1 MAGIE
6 VTSLHKR
13 YPDGTVAVEHVDL
26 SIGDGELFVMLG
38 PSGCGK
44 TTTLRAMAGLERQT
58 SGDIRIGD
66 TLVNDLPPAERDI
79 AMVFQFYALYPH
91 LKTRDN
97 LAFPLRAEGMP
108 KAEIRE
114 RVDEAARMMRLGPLM
129 DRKPHRLSGGEQ
141 QRVALARALV
151 RRPRAFLM
159 DEPLTNLDAELRADT
174 RTEIKH
180 LQAELG
186 TTMVYVTHDQVE
198 AMSLGHRIAI
208 LNKGRVEQVGT
219 PLEVYNRPAS
229 LFCAAFIGSPPMNL
243 LDVEVADGLLRAPG
257 GLALTP
263 PSGLRRDRPLVA
275 GVRPEALE
283 ITPPGTQ
290 DTVPCE
296 VVSVEVLGD
305 EIIYVV
311 TSGEQDVRVRMPRT
325 VRFDPEESVGLRHT
339 GGPPPV
345 YDSSTEEL
353 VA

>member
-6 VTSLHKR
+6 VSSLHKR

-44 TTTLRAMAGLERQT
+44 TTTLRAIAGLERQT
-58 SGDIRIGD
+58 SGDIAIGD
-66 TLVNDLPPAERDI
+66 TVVNDLPPAERDI

-97 LAFPLRAEGMP
+97 LAFPLRAEGRP
-108 KAEIRE
+108 KAEIDQ
-114 RVDEAARMMRLGPLM
+114 RVEEAARMMRLGPLL

-151 RRPRAFLM
+151 RRPQAFLM

-219 PLEVYNRPAS
+219 PLEVYDRPAS

-243 LDVEVADGLLRAPG
+243 LSVEVADGRLRAPG

-263 PSGLRRDRPLVA
+263 PPGLRRDRPLVA

-283 ITPPGTQ
+283 ITPVGAEG
-290 DTVPCE
+290 TVPAR
-296 VVSVEVLGD
+296 VVSAEALGD
-305 EIIYVV
+305 EIIYVLD
-311 TSGEQDVRVRMPRT
+311 SGGHDLRVRTPPTLRYAP
-325 VRFDPEESVGLRHT
+325 DEAVGLRHT
-339 GGPPPV
+339 GGTPPV